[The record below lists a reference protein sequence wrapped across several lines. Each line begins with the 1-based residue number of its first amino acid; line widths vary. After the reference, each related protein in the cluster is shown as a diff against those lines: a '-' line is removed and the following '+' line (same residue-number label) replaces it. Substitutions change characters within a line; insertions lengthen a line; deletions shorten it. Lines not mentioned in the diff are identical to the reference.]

1 MSDSRLEALESRLAA
16 LEKQFQEFVAR
27 SGPLG
32 DDIPWMPIAA
42 AVAAIYPD
50 MVITSIRPATPHA
63 ASRWG
68 LMGRLI
74 LLQSHG
80 VR

>member
-1 MSDSRLEALESRLAA
+1 MSDSRIEALESRLAA
-16 LEKQFQEFVAR
+16 LEKQFQDLLAQA
-27 SGPLG
+27 GTLG

-42 AVAAIYPD
+42 AVAAVYPD
-50 MVITSIRPATPHA
+50 MVITSIRPAPPHA